1 MNRSCSKVAGT
12 LLAGMVLA
20 ISGSGQSLVE
30 PERVPE
36 VRQLFEAAA
45 SAQQLR
51 CALDPVRPSLD
62 FGFRFH
68 AGYTA
73 DIPLAQFRDRDM
85 I

>member
-1 MNRSCSKVAGT
+1 
-12 LLAGMVLA
+12 MVLA

-51 CALDPVRPSLD
+51 CALDPVRPALD

-73 DIPLAQFRDRDM
+73 DIPLAQFRGSGHN
-85 I
+85 